1 MCASS
6 LRRMKVW
13 RVTEDAPRGRWVDVH
28 AIPVDHTIN
37 EGLPEAGAWAESSFD
52 LLLGAD
58 VTDTTD
64 TVPTALLDELFRPH
78 WAGK

>member
-1 MCASS
+1 MFASS
-6 LRRMKVW
+6 LRPMKA
-13 RVTEDAPRGRWVDVH
+13 RRATKDALKGKSVDLQE
-28 AIPVDHTIN
+28 IPVDHGFD

>member
-1 MCASS
+1 
-6 LRRMKVW
+6 MKVW
-13 RVTEDAPRGRWVDVH
+13 RVTEDAPSGKWIDVH
-28 AIPVDHTIN
+28 TIPVEHAIH

-64 TVPTALLDELFRPH
+64 TVPTDLLDELFGPLPTT
-78 WAGK
+78 K